1 MKPRTSGL
9 IGSGFNLAATC
20 CCVLLAA
27 AAHAGPSQYEFKTG
41 SADGTG
47 KFYYGREIAQVM
59 GYEGA
64 AWLERPTREQEERP
78 DLLLKELHL
87 RPGMIVADLGAGSG
101 YLSKRMAALVSPGK
115 VLAVDVQPEMVAMLR
130 DLSRRPGLDN
140 IVPIQGTADDP
151 HLPMTIDL
159 AVMVDVYHEL
169 AFPYE
174 TIARVL
180 SALKPGGE
188 IVFVE
193 YRGEDPSVPIKA
205 VHKMTVAQV
214 RLEMRQFELTFVR
227 ADERLPIQHI
237 IIFRKN

>member
-1 MKPRTSGL
+1 ML
-9 IGSGFNLAATC
+9 M
-20 CCVLLAA
+20 AA
-27 AAHAGPSQYEFKTG
+27 APHAGPSQYEFKTG

-78 DLLLKELHL
+78 DLLVEELQLK
-87 RPGMIVADLGAGSG
+87 PGMIIADLGAGSG

-130 DLSRRPGLDN
+130 DLSHRPGLDN
-140 IVPIQGTADDP
+140 IVPIQGAADDP
-151 HLPMTIDL
+151 HLPVDSINL

-169 AFPYE
+169 EFPYE
-174 TIARVL
+174 TIAHVL

-214 RLEMRQFELTFVR
+214 RLEMRQFALTFVR
-227 ADERLPIQHI
+227 VDERLPIQHI